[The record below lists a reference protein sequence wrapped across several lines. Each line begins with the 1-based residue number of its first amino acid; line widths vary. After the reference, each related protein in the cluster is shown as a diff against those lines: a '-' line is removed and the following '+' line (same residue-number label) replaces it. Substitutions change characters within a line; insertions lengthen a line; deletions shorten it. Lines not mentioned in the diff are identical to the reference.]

1 MPQIP
6 QLLDY
11 LKTRRSVVLPFLAE
25 PGPNAEEL
33 AEILTIGARVPD
45 HGKLAPWR
53 MITYAGDDRAVVGAR
68 LAEIAKSRNPE
79 IEDAALEAERKQFLP
94 APLTIG
100 VLSSI
105 KPHPKIPELEQL
117 LSAGCVAFNLVH
129 AAYALGFAAHWVT
142 RWFAY
147 DADAAHMLG
156 ARDDEKFVA
165 FVHIGTPQSRLEDRD
180 RPALDTIVRKWE
192 G

>member
-11 LKTRRSVVLPFLAE
+11 LKTRRSVTLPFLAE
-25 PGPNAEEL
+25 PGPNAGEL

-53 MITYAGDDRAVVGAR
+53 MITYAGDDRAAVGTR
-68 LAEIAKSRNPE
+68 LAEIAKSRNPD

-100 VLSSI
+100 VLSSV
-105 KPHPKIPELEQL
+105 KAHPKIPEFEQI

-129 AAYALGFAAHWVT
+129 AAYALGFGAHWVT

-147 DADAAHMLG
+147 DDDAARMLG

-165 FVHIGTPQSRLEDRD
+165 FVHIGIPQSRLEERD
-180 RPALDTIVRKWE
+180 RPALNAVVSKWE